1 MEDPVRRS
9 RRGVGA
15 HPYQMTGVEI
25 DTDGVADRVA
35 QPEEDADAV
44 DVLVPMQFEAE
55 LPDADALG
63 ISDKLL
69 PIRD

>member
-1 MEDPVRRS
+1 
-9 RRGVGA
+9 
-15 HPYQMTGVEI
+15 MTGVEI

-35 QPEEDADAV
+35 QPEEGADAV

>member
-1 MEDPVRRS
+1 
-9 RRGVGA
+9 
-15 HPYQMTGVEI
+15 MTGVEI

-69 PIRD
+69 PIPD